1 LTWLVN
7 GCFAAVSSA
16 EKIGVVM
23 QNQRTERS
31 RPVDPP
37 FSPILLAGVA
47 LGPVP
52 PRLLQPLF
60 DAILTVVR
68 RRHPDILERLSAYP
82 DAVVGIDP
90 VDLPFVLVLEPRSDR
105 PRLTVKRDFAGA
117 GTTAVIRGPLALL
130 FALSEGRLDGDAA
143 FFARNLVFEGD
154 TEVVLALRN
163 AVDGAGI
170 DLEADFAAT
179 LGPLARPLFRLARAG
194 GWLFDRLSHDMDLV
208 RRALVG
214 PALKGADAQSTRL
227 NELETEIAS
236 LRHSLRQRERRL

>member
-1 LTWLVN
+1 
-7 GCFAAVSSA
+7 
-16 EKIGVVM
+16 M
-23 QNQRTERS
+23 QNHRTERS

-60 DAILTVVR
+60 DAILAVVR
-68 RRHPDILERLSAYP
+68 RRHPDILERLAAYP

-90 VDLPFVLVLEPRSDR
+90 VDLPFVLLLEPHPDK
-105 PRLTVKRDFAGA
+105 PRLTVRRDFTDAA
-117 GTTAVIRGPLALL
+117 TTAVIRGPLAML

-143 FFARNLVFEGD
+143 FFSRQLVFEGD

-170 DLEADFAAT
+170 DLDADFAAT
-179 LGPLARPLFRLARAG
+179 LGPLARPLRRIGRAG
-194 GWLFDRLSHDMDLV
+194 GWLFDRLARDMELV

-214 PALKGADAQSTRL
+214 PALKGADAQSARL
-227 NELETEIAS
+227 TDLENELAALRRS
-236 LRHSLRQRERRL
+236 LRHKEQ

>member
-1 LTWLVN
+1 
-7 GCFAAVSSA
+7 
-16 EKIGVVM
+16 M

-47 LGPVP
+47 LAPVP

-60 DAILTVVR
+60 DGILAVVR
-68 RRHPDILERLSAYP
+68 KRHPDILERLAAYP
-82 DAVVGIDP
+82 DAMVGIDP
-90 VDLPFVLVLEPRSDR
+90 VDLPFVLLLEPHPER
-105 PRLTVKRDFAGA
+105 PRLTVRRDFAGA
-117 GTTAVIRGPLALL
+117 TTTAVIRGPLALL

-143 FFARNLVFEGD
+143 FFSRQLVFEGD

-170 DLEADFAAT
+170 NLEEDFAAT
-179 LGPLARPLFRLARAG
+179 LGPLARPLRRIGRAG
-194 GWLFDRLSHDMDLV
+194 GWLFDRLAHDMDLI

-214 PALKGADAQSTRL
+214 PALKGADAQSARL
-227 NELETEIAS
+227 SELEGEMAM
-236 LRHSLRQRERRL
+236 LRRSLRQKEQRS

>member
-1 LTWLVN
+1 
-7 GCFAAVSSA
+7 
-16 EKIGVVM
+16 M

-60 DAILTVVR
+60 DAILAVVR
-68 RRHPDILERLSAYP
+68 RRHPDILERLAAYP
-82 DAVVGIDP
+82 DSVVGIDP
-90 VDLPFVLVLEPRSDR
+90 VDLPFVLVLEPHPDR
-105 PRLTVKRDFAGA
+105 PRLTVRRDFSDVPV
-117 GTTAVIRGPLALL
+117 TAVIRGPLAML

-143 FFARNLVFEGD
+143 FFSRQLVFEGD

-179 LGPLARPLFRLARAG
+179 LGPLARPLRRIGKLG

-214 PALKGADAQSTRL
+214 SALKGAEAQSARL
-227 NELETEIAS
+227 GELEAELDT
-236 LRHSLRQRERRL
+236 LRRGLRQREQRL

>member
-1 LTWLVN
+1 
-7 GCFAAVSSA
+7 
-16 EKIGVVM
+16 
-23 QNQRTERS
+23 
-31 RPVDPP
+31 VDPP

-60 DAILTVVR
+60 DAILSVVR
-68 RRHPDILERLSAYP
+68 RRHPDILERLAAYP

-90 VDLPFVLVLEPRSDR
+90 VDLPFVLLLEVRPEQ
-105 PRLTVKRDFAGA
+105 PRLTVKRDFTGIEM
-117 GTTAVIRGPLALL
+117 TAVIRGPLALL
-130 FALSEGRLDGDAA
+130 FALGEGRLDGDAA

-170 DLEADFAAT
+170 DIKADFAAT
-179 LGPLARPLFRLARAG
+179 LGPLARPLLGAGRAG
-194 GWLFDRLSHDMDLV
+194 GWLFDRLARDMDLV

-214 PALKGADAQSTRL
+214 PALKGAEAQSARL
-227 NELETEIAS
+227 SELENEVET
-236 LRHSLRQRERRL
+236 LRRGLRQRDQRS

>member
-1 LTWLVN
+1 
-7 GCFAAVSSA
+7 
-16 EKIGVVM
+16 M
-23 QNQRTERS
+23 QNHRTERS

-47 LGPVP
+47 LSPVP

-68 RRHPDILERLSAYP
+68 RRHPDILDRLAAYP

-90 VDLPFVLVLEPRSDR
+90 VDLPFVLLLEVHPDH

-117 GTTAVIRGPLALL
+117 AVTAVIRGPLALL
-130 FALSEGRLDGDAA
+130 FALGEGRLDGDAA

-179 LGPLARPLFRLARAG
+179 VGPLAQPLLRVAKAG

-214 PALKGADAQSTRL
+214 QTLKGAEAQSARL
-227 NELETEIAS
+227 NDLEGEVAT
-236 LRHSLRQRERRL
+236 LRRSLRQREQRS